1 MAAYERANPVNVS
14 IALLHHPVINKSG
27 EIIGSAVTNLDVH
40 DIARAARTYD
50 VDRYYVV
57 TPYRDQHDLLDEI
70 IDHWQNGHGSRYNPT
85 RKEAL
90 SIIRP
95 ADRLEDVVSEIQLE
109 TGLTPLLITTSARK
123 QKREISYQELRS
135 HIEKNVSPV
144 LLLFGT
150 AHGLAEE
157 VMNRADATLPA
168 IKGTSD
174 YNHLSVRSAV
184 SITLDRLFGN

>member
-1 MAAYERANPVNVS
+1 MNIS
-14 IALLHHPVINKSG
+14 IVLLHHPVINKTG
-27 EIIGSAVTNLDVH
+27 EIIGSAVTNLDLH

-50 VDRYYVV
+50 VDHYYVV
-57 TPYRDQHDLLDEI
+57 TPYRDQHDL
-70 IDHWQNGHGSRYNPT
+70 IDDIVNHWQNGFGARYNPA

-95 ADRLEDVVSEIQLE
+95 VYHLDDVIADIRSQTDIV
-109 TGLTPLLITTSARK
+109 PLLVTTSARK
-123 QKREISYQELRS
+123 QEREISYRELRD
-135 HIEKNVSPV
+135 HLEQNVSPV

-157 VMNRADATLPA
+157 VMKKADAALPA
-168 IKGTSD
+168 IKGKTD

-184 SITLDRLFGN
+184 SIILDRLFGNLRD